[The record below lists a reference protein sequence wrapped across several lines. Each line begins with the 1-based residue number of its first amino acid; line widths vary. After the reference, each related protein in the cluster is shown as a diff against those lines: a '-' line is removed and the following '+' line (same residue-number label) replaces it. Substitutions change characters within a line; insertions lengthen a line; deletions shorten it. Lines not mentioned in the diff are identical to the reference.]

1 MLTKEIQ
8 YSFLC
13 PECGLIHLSNIG
25 YKEECQQNVCSD
37 QNYLNF
43 CLGLPLNIGK
53 LTCGSIKKFLYS
65 GIRLKGYKKYN
76 HNNTGRMQWFY
87 VTAKPIAKV
96 IPRYFPIHQNPL
108 PTSATFILG
117 FCFLKWHQAAIPKE

>member
-1 MLTKEIQ
+1 MIMLTKEIQ

-43 CLGLPLNIGK
+43 CLGLPLNIGSLHMVQSENSYIQGLGLK
-53 LTCGSIKKFLYS
+53 AIKNTIIITQAGCSGSTSL
-65 GIRLKGYKKYN
+65 
-76 HNNTGRMQWFY
+76 
-87 VTAKPIAKV
+87 
-96 IPRYFPIHQNPL
+96 QN
-108 PTSATFILG
+108 
-117 FCFLKWHQAAIPKE
+117 Q